1 MIKNMEIENTLLTC
15 VSCKRQLNSE
25 VDKCPHC
32 GKKDPFM
39 FKKIEKK
46 AGFLMFL
53 DILISFLLAIKIC
66 SLFGGGLVVLAILLW
81 VLTAVFAKIGGFF
94 IKKHMDNT
102 VLKMKDEMKT
112 IYGNDE
118 EANEWRL
125 AMTKR
130 IYDLLK
136 YC

>member
-1 MIKNMEIENTLLTC
+1 METENKLLMC
-15 VSCKRQLNSE
+15 ISCKRQLNTE

-46 AGFLMFL
+46 AGILMFL
-53 DILISFLLAIKIC
+53 DILISFLLAIRIC
-66 SLFGGGLVVLAILLW
+66 SFIGGGLVVLAILLW
-81 VLTAVFAKIGGFF
+81 VLTAVFVKIGGFF
-94 IKKHMDNT
+94 IKKHIDNT
-102 VLKMKDEMKT
+102 IFKMKDEMKI

>member
-1 MIKNMEIENTLLTC
+1 M
-15 VSCKRQLNSE
+15 SCKKQINSE
-25 VDKCPHC
+25 VDKCPQC

-39 FKKIEKK
+39 FEKIEKK
-46 AGFLMFL
+46 AIILMSL
-53 DILISFLLAIKIC
+53 DLLISFLLAIKIC

>member
-1 MIKNMEIENTLLTC
+1 MDTENTLLRC
-15 VSCKRQLNSE
+15 VCCKRQLNIE

-39 FKKIEKK
+39 FMKIEKK
-46 AGFLMFL
+46 ATILMLL
-53 DILISFLLAIKIC
+53 DLLISFLLAIKIC
-66 SLFGGGLVVLAILLW
+66 SIIGGSPVVLGILLW
-81 VLTAVFAKIGGFF
+81 VLTAVFVKIGGFF
-94 IKKHMDNT
+94 IKKHIDNK
-102 VLKMKDEMKT
+102 VLKMKEEMKI
-112 IYGNDE
+112 IYGNDG

-130 IYDLLK
+130 VYDLLK